1 MKLDR
6 LRWMTHDQS
15 MLYKALA
22 VVRLSLGA
30 ALETDLSTGQQPPPD
45 SITAGVAPN
54 RADDGCVDPESNN
67 TNPLSEPQWGS
78 GLVCTCLGNWWSGS
92 WGA

>member
-1 MKLDR
+1 
-6 LRWMTHDQS
+6 MTHDQS

-54 RADDGCVDPESNN
+54 RADDG
-67 TNPLSEPQWGS
+67 
-78 GLVCTCLGNWWSGS
+78 
-92 WGA
+92 

>member
-1 MKLDR
+1 
-6 LRWMTHDQS
+6 MTHDQS

-45 SITAGVAPN
+45 SAGVEPN
-54 RADDGCVDPESNN
+54 RADDG
-67 TNPLSEPQWGS
+67 
-78 GLVCTCLGNWWSGS
+78 
-92 WGA
+92 